1 MEFVEPIRKKTMNEK
16 NLVQYIYRNDCSV
29 QQQAGR
35 KNTEVILK
43 QSCVALNSN
52 IRQSGCQVKTQRFN

>member
-1 MEFVEPIRKKTMNEK
+1 MNEK